1 MLYKGAFCSLKS
13 RRRGTRTIRRKRITL
28 DFSDKSRRPGP
39 RDLRKKLCVR
49 NYFVSGRAAKS
60 WDEFNTDWGPALL
73 LGNKKGTDR
82 ADHKEAA
89 ANGSERARKRELE
102 KKPPFEK
109 RQLERGVKRQK
120 CNETG

>member
-1 MLYKGAFCSLKS
+1 MLYKGAFCGLKS
-13 RRRGTRTIRRKRITL
+13 RRRGTRTIRREKITL
-28 DFSDKSRRPGP
+28 DFRYKPRRPDH
-39 RDLRKKLCVR
+39 RDHRKKSCVR
-49 NYFVSGRAAKS
+49 NHFVSGSTAKS